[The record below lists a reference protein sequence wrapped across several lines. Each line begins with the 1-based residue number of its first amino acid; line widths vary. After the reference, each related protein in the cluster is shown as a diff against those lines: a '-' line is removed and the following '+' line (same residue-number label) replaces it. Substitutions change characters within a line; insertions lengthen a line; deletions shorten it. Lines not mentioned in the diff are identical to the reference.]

1 MLVHKVLILDT
12 SLLCVWLAVPS
23 KETCGHGADIW
34 TTARVDALIRSEI
47 EQGATLVLPL
57 ASIIETGN
65 HIAQASKLRH
75 EKAKDLADLIAQTAD
90 ARSPWAAF
98 SSQVELWEP
107 KALKQLAND
116 WVSLATQQ
124 ISLGDAAIK
133 GVAEYYARLNIPVQI
148 LTADQ
153 GLKAFEPVT
162 SSVIPQPRRRRS
174 R

>member
-1 MLVHKVLILDT
+1 MHKVLILDT
-12 SLLCVWLAVPS
+12 SLICVWLAVPS
-23 KETCGHGADIW
+23 KETCGQGADIW
-34 TTARVDALIRSEI
+34 TSAKVDALIQAEI
-47 EQGATLVLPL
+47 AKGTTLVLPL

-65 HIAQASKLRH
+65 HIAQADKLRY
-75 EKAKDLADLIAQTAD
+75 EKAQALADLIAKTAD

-98 SSQVELWEP
+98 ASQVELWEP
-107 KALKQLAND
+107 EALKQLAND
-116 WVSLATQQ
+116 WVNLATQQ

-133 GVAEYYARLNIPVQI
+133 GVAEYYARSNIPVEI

-153 GLKAFEPVT
+153 GLKAFEPIT